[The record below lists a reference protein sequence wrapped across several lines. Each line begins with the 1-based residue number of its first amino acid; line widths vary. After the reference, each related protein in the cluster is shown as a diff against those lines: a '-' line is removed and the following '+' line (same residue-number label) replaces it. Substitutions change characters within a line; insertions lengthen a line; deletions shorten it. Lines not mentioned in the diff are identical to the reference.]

1 LQKAKAKGSAPKFVH
16 RDLGAANRQKVK
28 NPHPE
33 KPQGAA
39 PKRKMPATVRGRY
52 VQKSQ
57 NPRPEN

>member
-39 PKRKMPATVRGRY
+39 PKRKMPATVRRALRAE
-52 VQKSQ
+52 KSK
-57 NPRPEN
+57 PAP

>member
-39 PKRKMPATVRGRY
+39 PKEEDARDGPRALRAEKSKPA
-52 VQKSQ
+52 
-57 NPRPEN
+57 P